1 MRLPELHSLSLKDPQ
16 FSPAPVSLLCNYSTH
31 VLYHLPKLSK
41 LDTYDASKNVCEL
54 AEVSDRLRW
63 LWFEIVTHFDSEVY
77 WNIFNQWFAFKPV
90 SSECH
95 CKKKKYVFF
104 YLVVRNKI
112 DFNYVLNHVY
122 FLYM

>member
-1 MRLPELHSLSLKDPQ
+1 MRLPDLHSLSLKDPQ

-63 LWFEIVTHFDSEVY
+63 LWFEIVTYFDSEVY
-77 WNIFNQWFAFKPV
+77 WNIFNQWLAFKPV

-95 CKKKKYVFF
+95 FKKKKICFF